1 MRRTRRHKFLQI
13 SVFFLVYSIIH
24 ALSDKEANKTLETTT
39 GNVNKSGPSKST
51 TTTTIT
57 PPKAL
62 TEKAKNITKELRIIE
77 TITNLN
83 ESGNCTPPA
92 IEQASTFFNLIAL
105 FKLFFSSFR
114 DL

>member
-1 MRRTRRHKFLQI
+1 MKRTRRHKFLQI

-24 ALSDKEANKTLETTT
+24 ALSDKEANKTLETKT
-39 GNVNKSGPSKST
+39 GNVSKSGSSKSTT

-92 IEQASTFFNLIAL
+92 IEQVSTF
-105 FKLFFSSFR
+105 
-114 DL
+114 